1 MKTISFVVPCYNSS
15 QYMDKCINSILVA
28 GRDIEIII
36 VNDGSTKDNTLE
48 IAKRWESEFP
58 TICKCIDKENGGHGS
73 AVNAGLA
80 VASGRYFKVVDSD
93 DWLDPIALLDIMNF
107 VREEAQKDDAID
119 MVICNYVYEKVYEGE
134 RRVVH
139 YKNALPEGKPFTWED
154 VSRFLPGQFIL
165 MHSVIY
171 RTQLLK
177 DINLTLPDNTF
188 YVDNIF
194 VYTPLPHVKSIY
206 YRDIDLYRYFIG
218 REGQSVNEQVMI
230 SRIDQQLKITKIM
243 IDSVNLDSKDIPK
256 ALSRYMESYL
266 SVMTS
271 ICAIFLRMGNT
282 EEDIRKYVELW
293 DYLKNKDSKLYK
305 KVKRNS
311 VSMIANLPTAAGR
324 KFSLSMYRI
333 LQKLYLF
340 N

>member
-48 IAKRWESEFP
+48 IAKRWEAEFP

>member
-48 IAKRWESEFP
+48 IAQRWEEEFP
-58 TICKCIDKENGGHGS
+58 TICKCVNKENGGHGS

-80 VASGRYFKVVDSD
+80 IASGKYFKVVDSD
-93 DWLDPIALLDIMNF
+93 DWLDPIALLEIMNF

-119 MVICNYVYEKVYEGE
+119 MIICNYVYEKVYEGE

-139 YKNALPEGKPFTWED
+139 YKNALPEGRPFTWED
-154 VSRFLPGQFIL
+154 ASRFLPGQFIL

-177 DINLTLPDNTF
+177 DINLTLPDHTF

-243 IDSVNLDSKDIPK
+243 IDSVNLDSKEMPK
-256 ALSRYMESYL
+256 QLSRYMESYL

-293 DYLKNKDSKLYK
+293 DYLKNKDPKLYK

-311 VSMIANLPTAAGR
+311 VSMVANLPTAAGR

>member
-48 IAKRWESEFP
+48 IAQRWEEEFP
-58 TICKCIDKENGGHGS
+58 TICKCVNKENGGHGS

-80 VASGRYFKVVDSD
+80 VARGRYFKVVDSD

-139 YKNALPEGKPFTWED
+139 YKNALPEGKPFAWED

-177 DINLTLPDNTF
+177 DINLTLPDHTF

-243 IDSVNLDSKDIPK
+243 IDSVNLDSKEIPK
-256 ALSRYMESYL
+256 PLSRYMESYL

-293 DYLKNKDSKLYK
+293 DYLKNKDAKLYK
-305 KVKRNS
+305 KVKRNT
-311 VSMIANLPTAAGR
+311 VSMVVNLPTAAGR

>member
-48 IAKRWESEFP
+48 IAKRWEAEFP

-139 YKNALPEGKPFTWED
+139 YKNALPEGKPFVWED